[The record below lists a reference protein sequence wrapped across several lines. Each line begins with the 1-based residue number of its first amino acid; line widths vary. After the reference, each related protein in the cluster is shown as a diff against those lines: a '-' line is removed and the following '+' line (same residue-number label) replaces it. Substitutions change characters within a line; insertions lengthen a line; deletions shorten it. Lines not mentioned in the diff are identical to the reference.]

1 MIKEGN
7 EMIEMIKIKNFK
19 CFNGD
24 LTLNL
29 NEGINILVG
38 QNDAGKST
46 ILEAIH
52 LVLTGVFRGRYL
64 RNNLTQYLFNNEVVS
79 NYLLKVNNKE
89 PSELPE
95 ILIEA
100 YFKKEYPRLE
110 GDLYSEKNMISKAQG
125 IAIKIEFDEE
135 YKEEYEELVRGG
147 ELKSLPIEYYKVNWY
162 SFARKSLT
170 SRSVPIKSVLID
182 VGFGKFQNGSD
193 IYISRI
199 VQNTLDT
206 AERNKVAQAYRQ
218 IKDIFSQDESIKAV
232 NDKITDIPKLS
243 DKKIELS
250 VDLGTSST
258 WEGSLITQLD
268 DIPFDFVGKGE
279 QAIIKT
285 DLALS
290 NKKSEDAT
298 VILLEEPE
306 SHISHSR
313 LNQLLVNIKDNYGNK
328 QIIVSTHSSFVSNK
342 LGLDNLILLNNQKTI
357 TFENL
362 KSKEYFEKISGY
374 DTLRLILSE
383 KAILVEGDSDELVV
397 QRAYMDSNG
406 GKLPIENGIEVI
418 SVGTSFLR
426 FLEIAEHLDISTTVV
441 TDNDGDLEAINK
453 KYMNYL
459 GENKKENIEICFDS
473 EVHSGN
479 LTIGKSNKAY
489 NYNTLEPLLLKANSL
504 EDLNK
509 VFETTYESEDELR
522 LYMRSNKTE
531 CALKIFKSEI
541 IIAYPDYIKKAI
553 L

>member
-1 MIKEGN
+1 
-7 EMIEMIKIKNFK
+7 MIEMIKIKNFK
-19 CFNGD
+19 GFNGSI
-24 LTLNL
+24 TFNL
-29 NEGINILVG
+29 NDGLNILVG

-46 ILEAIH
+46 VLEAIH
-52 LVLTGVFRGRYL
+52 LVLTGVFRGKYL
-64 RNNLTQYLFNNEVVS
+64 RNNLSQYLFNRDVVL
-79 NYLLKVNNKE
+79 NYLHKVNSKE

-100 YFKKEYPRLE
+100 YFKEEYPRLE
-110 GDLYSEKNMISKAQG
+110 GDLFSEKSTISTAQG

-135 YKEEYEELVRGG
+135 YKEEYEELVNGG

-162 SFARKSLT
+162 SFARKPLT
-170 SRSVPIKSVLID
+170 SRGVPIKSVLID
-182 VGFGKFQNGSD
+182 VGFGKFSNGSD

-206 AERNKVAQAYRQ
+206 TEKNKVAQAYRQ
-218 IKDIFSQDESIKAV
+218 IKEIFSQDESIKVV
-232 NDKITDIPKLS
+232 NDKITNIPKLS
-243 DKKIELS
+243 EKKVELS
-250 VDLGTSST
+250 VDLGTNST
-258 WEGSLITQLD
+258 WEGSLITQID

-313 LNQLLVNIKDNYGNK
+313 LNQLLGNVKSNYENK

-342 LGLDNLILLNNQKTI
+342 LGLDNLILLNNQKI
-357 TFENL
+357 TTFKDL
-362 KSKEYFEKISGY
+362 KSKEYFEKIAGY
-374 DTLRLILSE
+374 DTLRLILS
-383 KAILVEGDSDELVV
+383 KRAILVEGDSDELII

-406 GKLPIENGIEVI
+406 GKLPIEDGIEVI

-426 FLEIAEHLDISTTVV
+426 FLEIAEHLDISVTVV

-453 KYMNYL
+453 KYANYL
-459 GENKKENIEICFDS
+459 GANNKENIEICFDD
-473 EVHSGN
+473 EVHSGD
-479 LTIGKSNKAY
+479 LKIGKNNRAY

-504 EDLNK
+504 EKLNK
-509 VFETTYESEDELR
+509 VFKTTFDSEDKLR
-522 LYMRSNKTE
+522 LHMRNNKTE
-531 CALKIFKSEI
+531 CALKIFKSESN
-541 IIAYPDYIKKAI
+541 IAYPDYIMRAI